1 MKARAPAPEV
11 DLLAWP
17 AIAAARA
24 EVAAAKA
31 ARVEAGRKWRVA
43 PHGKITNNL
52 TALQEATQRVLR
64 AEQALRELTGETA

>member
-24 EVAAAKA
+24 EVVAARE
-31 ARVEAGRKWRVA
+31 ARVEAGRKWRLA
-43 PHGKITNNL
+43 PHGKINN
-52 TALQEATQRVLR
+52 TRAALQEATQRVLR